1 MQVGSVQT
9 CTVRLLIYSHAH
21 TISDVNVDVI
31 NSRKPVTSAVS
42 EVGGQSVHVTL
53 CSPCVGFEQDLF
65 TDGK

>member
-1 MQVGSVQT
+1 MQT

-21 TISDVNVDVI
+21 TISDINVDVI
-31 NSRKPVTSAVS
+31 NSRRCHLKPVTSAVS
-42 EVGGQSVHVTL
+42 EVGGQSAHVTL